1 MKFVVFLLP
10 VLLWCEWCCQE
21 GGNDVQRNENLDK
34 RESSRI
40 RENIVTQE
48 NIDPVDSLIKSLNE
62 GGYGGVWR
70 EGTDLRQCL
79 DPLIEEIRKMSAEKG
94 TKLLNDFINIL
105 QDSQRSFGRK
115 VLNVNE
121 YLKSLLNIL
130 FDFSI
135 REGNGYSQGYNYVAV
150 ECLIQR
156 KNDYNESKKL
166 FFDVMTKL
174 KIKCLGYEGN
184 YIGLFE
190 KFLKDD
196 SFRGL
201 VLVAIRD
208 KADNKTFFD
217 KEFEVLWISILS
229 GLLFSFFSRSL
240 DSVNSWKRILLCLEK
255 GEYFNVFNEFCL
267 ASNYVLASV
276 RDKCGN
282 GEKVDDLCVMQDIVR
297 KYLNG

>member
-10 VLLWCEWCCQE
+10 VLFWCEWCCQE

-34 RESSRI
+34 REGSRI
-40 RENIVTQE
+40 REDCHTGRNV
-48 NIDPVDSLIKSLNE
+48 DPMVSLVESLNK
-62 GGYGGVWR
+62 GTYGEIWR

-79 DPLIEEIRKMSAEKG
+79 DPLIEEFRRMP
-94 TKLLNDFINIL
+94 TKKRTELLNDFIVIL
-105 QDSQRSFGRK
+105 VDSRRSFVRK

-135 REGNGYSQGYNYVAV
+135 REGNGYSQGYSYVAV

-184 YIGLFE
+184 YIGLFK

-201 VLVAIRD
+201 VLVAITE

-217 KEFEVLWISILS
+217 KKFEVLWIGDFLS

-240 DSVNSWKRILLCLEK
+240 DSGNSWKRILLCLEK
-255 GEYFNVFNEFCL
+255 GECFDVFNEFCL
-267 ASNYVLASV
+267 ASDYVLTCV

-282 GEKVDDLCVMQDIVR
+282 GEKVDFYVVHGIMR

>member
-1 MKFVVFLLP
+1 MKFGVFLLP
-10 VLLWCEWCCQE
+10 VLFWCGWYCQE
-21 GGNDVQRNENLDK
+21 GENDVQRYENLDK

-40 RENIVTQE
+40 REDCHTGRNV
-48 NIDPVDSLIKSLNE
+48 DPMVSLVEYLNE
-62 GGYGGVWR
+62 GKYGEIWR
-70 EGTDLRQCL
+70 DGTDLRQCL
-79 DPLIEEIRKMSAEKG
+79 DPLIEEFRGMS
-94 TKLLNDFINIL
+94 TKKRTELLGDFRVIL
-105 QDSQRSFGRK
+105 LDIGRSFGRK

-184 YIGLFE
+184 YIGLFK
-190 KFLKDD
+190 KFIKDN

-201 VLVAIRD
+201 VLVAIRE

-217 KEFEVLWISILS
+217 KEFEDLWIDGFLQ

-240 DSVNSWKRILLCLEK
+240 DSGNSWKRILLCLEK
-255 GEYFNVFNEFCL
+255 GECFDVFNEFCL
-267 ASNYVLASV
+267 ALDYVLTCS
-276 RDKCGN
+276 
-282 GEKVDDLCVMQDIVR
+282 
-297 KYLNG
+297 